1 MTISQDTRQQMLS
14 SLYRLDS
21 ICSFIKAE
29 DAAVAAGGGGGCG
42 TGAGGFKPGNT
53 CARGGGAGGEG
64 GGGAA
69 GVQEVDLHPAL
80 KKLKPAKG
88 MLDRMEDHLKTVFDL
103 HKRYNPDDAD
113 VPNAELRQ
121 RVNAKLKELLDG
133 AQVRVRLSPEDFLL
147 VLAEGRFKNQFETGT
162 SNGALNQQYR
172 REKEKERIGVGSRTT
187 GENRPIYGYAVD
199 GGTHPTNDTGTVRHY
214 GRVIVDLHATVKN
227 RSTVTLVDSLD
238 DPTVATPMNN
248 PDLRSMSAREYKLPD
263 QYTRGTT
270 MVEPYTEV
278 QMFGGVSADDI
289 KKVYLR
295 APDLTTRESELATHN
310 AIIKKL
316 TELGIPW
323 ETYTR

>member
-1 MTISQDTRQQMLS
+1 MLISQETRRQVLS
-14 SLYRLDS
+14 SLKRLDS
-21 ICSFIKAE
+21 LCLFIKAE
-29 DAAVAAGGGGGCG
+29 DAVAAGGGGCG

-53 CARGGGAGGEG
+53 CARGG
-64 GGGAA
+64 A
-69 GVQEVDLHPAL
+69 GVQQVDLHPAL
-80 KKLKPAKG
+80 AKLKPAKA
-88 MLDRMEDHLKTVFDL
+88 MLDRMEDHIKTVFDL
-103 HKRYNPDDAD
+103 HKRHNPDDAD

-147 VLAEGRFKNQFETGT
+147 VLADGRFKNQFETGT

-172 REKEKERIGVGSRTT
+172 RKVEKEQMGVGSRVAP
-187 GENRPIYGYAVD
+187 ENRPIYGYAVD
-199 GGTHPTNDTGTVRHY
+199 GDTHPTNDTGTVRHY
-214 GRVIVDLHATVKN
+214 GRVVVDLYATVKN

-263 QYTRGTT
+263 QYIRGTT

-295 APDLTTRESELATHN
+295 APNLTTRESELATHN
-310 AIIKKL
+310 ATIKKL

>member
-29 DAAVAAGGGGGCG
+29 DAAAGGGGCG

-53 CARGGGAGGEG
+53 CARGG
-64 GGGAA
+64 A
-69 GVQEVDLHPAL
+69 GVHEVDLHPAL
-80 KKLKPAKG
+80 AKLKPAKA

-103 HKRYNPDDAD
+103 HKRHNPEDAGLS
-113 VPNAELRQ
+113 NEELRQ
-121 RVNAKLKELLDG
+121 RVNGRLKELLEK
-133 AQVRVRLSPEDFLL
+133 AQVRVRLKPFDFLL
-147 VLAEGRFKNQFETGT
+147 VLSEGRFKNQFETGT
-162 SNGALNQQYR
+162 SNGALNQKYR

-187 GENRPIYGYAVD
+187 GEKRPIYGYAVD

-214 GRVIVDLHATVKN
+214 GRVVVDLYDTVKY

-248 PDLRSMSAREYKLPD
+248 PDLRSMSSRDYKLPD
-263 QYTRGTT
+263 QYTKNTT
-270 MVEPYTEV
+270 KVEPYTEV

-295 APDLTTRESELATHN
+295 APDLTTRESELATHDMTI
-310 AIIKKL
+310 AKL